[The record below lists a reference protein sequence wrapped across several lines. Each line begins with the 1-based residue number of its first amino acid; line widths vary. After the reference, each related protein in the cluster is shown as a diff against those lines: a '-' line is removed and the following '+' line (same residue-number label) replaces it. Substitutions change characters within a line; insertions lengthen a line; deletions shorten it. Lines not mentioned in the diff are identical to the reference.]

1 VEPIEKDFEESI
13 IEETRALMA
22 IPEPQRSEY
31 VKNVILSVYEAAKKI
46 MNLPKLQQAQK
57 ANQLLN
63 ELNDKATIL
72 IPAVMYT
79 IKPEFR
85 NFYLQLMKT
94 IEQEIN
100 KPKTASQ

>member
-1 VEPIEKDFEESI
+1 MESIEKDFEKSI
-13 IEETRALMA
+13 IEETRALMS

-31 VKNVILSVYEAAKKI
+31 VKQVILSVYEAAKKI
-46 MNLPKLQQAQK
+46 MKLPKLQQAQK
-57 ANQLLN
+57 ANQLLA

-100 KPKTASQ
+100 QKT